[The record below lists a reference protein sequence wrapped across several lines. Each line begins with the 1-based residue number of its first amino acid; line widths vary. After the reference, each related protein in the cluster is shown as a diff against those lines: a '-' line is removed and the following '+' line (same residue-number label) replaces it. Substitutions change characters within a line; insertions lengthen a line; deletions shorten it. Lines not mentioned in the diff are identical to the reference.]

1 VGYVGL
7 FQYNST
13 QSQIKEAGHMKTIKY
28 IGLDVHKKFITIA
41 IADEG
46 RGSEVRFYGNID
58 YDMNQLDK
66 FIRKQTSQGAELK
79 FVYEAGPCGYYLYR
93 YLTGNGI
100 DCTVVAPSQIP
111 KKSGDRIKNDKR
123 DAIKLARLHRAG
135 ELTAVY
141 VPDEADEALR
151 DLTRAR
157 EDAVKALRTA
167 KQQLN
172 AFLLRQSVLYSGK
185 TKWTIAHF
193 NWLTRI
199 SMQHPGQQIAL
210 QEYIDAVELNI
221 TRVKRLTSQ
230 VEIVSSQCRLAPL
243 VKAFQSMRGISKII
257 SSIVAAEL
265 GDLKRFKHPEKLMAY
280 LGLIPSEYSSGGN
293 EKHGAITKTGNGH
306 VRRALIE
313 AAQSYR
319 LPARKSRAIRQR
331 QEGLP
336 EKIKEISWN
345 AQVRLCWRYRA
356 LVARGKKS
364 NVAKTAVAREMAG
377 FIWAIAQEL
386 PLAP

>member
-1 VGYVGL
+1 
-7 FQYNST
+7 
-13 QSQIKEAGHMKTIKY
+13 MKTIKY

-41 IADEG
+41 IAEQG
-46 RGSEVRFYGNID
+46 RDGEVRLYGNID
-58 YDMNQLDK
+58 YDMKQLDK
-66 FIRKQTSQGAELK
+66 FIRLQTSQGHEPK

-93 YLTGNGI
+93 HLTGNGI
-100 DCTVVAPSQIP
+100 DCSVVAPSQIP
-111 KKSGDRIKNDKR
+111 KKSGDRIKNDNR
-123 DAIKLARLHRAG
+123 DAVKLARLYRAG

-157 EDAVKALRTA
+157 EDAIKALRTA

-172 AFLLRQSVLYSGK
+172 AFLLRHNILYSGRS
-185 TKWTIAHF
+185 KWTTAHF
-193 NWLTRI
+193 NWLARI
-199 SMQHPGQQIAL
+199 SMNHPGQQIAL
-210 QEYIDAVELNI
+210 QEYIDAVDLNI
-221 TRVKRLTSQ
+221 ERVKRLTDQ
-230 VEIVSSQCRLAPL
+230 VESLSSQCRLTPL
-243 VKAFQSMRGISKII
+243 VKALQSMRGISVII
-257 SSIVAAEL
+257 SSIVASEL

-280 LGLIPSEYSSGGN
+280 LGLIPSEYSSGGK
-293 EKHGAITKTGNGH
+293 EKRGAITKSGNGH

-336 EKIKEISWN
+336 EKIKQISWD
-345 AQVRLCWRYRA
+345 AQVRLCGRYRA

-386 PLAP
+386 PMSA

>member
-1 VGYVGL
+1 MNTV
-7 FQYNST
+7 
-13 QSQIKEAGHMKTIKY
+13 KY

-41 IADEG
+41 IADQG
-46 RGSEVRFYGNID
+46 RNSKVRLYGNID

-66 FIRKQTSQGAELK
+66 FIRKQISQGTELK

-93 YLTGNGI
+93 HLAGNGI

-111 KKSGDRIKNDKR
+111 KKSGDRIKNDRR
-123 DAIKLARLHRAG
+123 DAKKLAGLHRAG
-135 ELTAVY
+135 ELSAIY
-141 VPDEADEALR
+141 VPSEADESLR

-157 EDAVKALRTA
+157 EDAIKALRTA

-172 AFLLRQSVLYSGK
+172 AFLLRYNVLYSGK
-185 TKWTIAHF
+185 SKWTIAHF
-193 NWLTRI
+193 NWLTCI
-199 SMQHPGQQIAL
+199 SMNHPGQQIVL

-221 TRVKRLTSQ
+221 NRVKRLTDQ
-230 VEIVSSQCRLAPL
+230 VESLSGQCRLTPL
-243 VKAFQSMRGISKII
+243 IKALQAMRGISLIT
-257 SSIVAAEL
+257 SSIVASEL
-265 GDLKRFKHPEKLMAY
+265 GDLKRFKHPERLMSY
-280 LGLIPSEYSSGGN
+280 LGLIPSEYSSGGK
-293 EKHGAITKTGNGH
+293 EKRGAITKSGNGH

-313 AAQSYR
+313 SAQSYR

-336 EKIKEISWN
+336 EEIKKISWN
-345 AQVRLCWRYRA
+345 AQVRLCGRYRA
-356 LVARGKKS
+356 LVGKGKKT

-386 PLAP
+386 PVAA